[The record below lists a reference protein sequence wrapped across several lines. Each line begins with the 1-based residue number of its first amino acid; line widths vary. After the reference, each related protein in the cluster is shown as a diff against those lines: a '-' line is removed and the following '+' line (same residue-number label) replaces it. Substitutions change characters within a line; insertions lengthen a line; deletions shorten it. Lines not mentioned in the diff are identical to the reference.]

1 MRDQSA
7 QRGLEAR
14 LGPTVLHW
22 GVTALCCGSRF
33 GDRRRRRRRGRRGL
47 VESAE
52 HPSLLFVIQRRRT
65 CDKVRLDDVIE
76 GDAAVVSSLFLLLLL
91 LLRAM
96 NGPAL
101 AERKR

>member
-7 QRGLEAR
+7 HRGLEAR

-22 GVTALCCGSRF
+22 GVTALGCGSRL
-33 GDRRRRRRRGRRGL
+33 GDRRCRRRGRRGL
-47 VESAE
+47 AKSAE
-52 HPSLLFVIQRRRT
+52 HPSLSFVIQRRRT
-65 CDKVRLDDVIE
+65 CDEVRLDDVLE

-101 AERKR
+101 AGRKR